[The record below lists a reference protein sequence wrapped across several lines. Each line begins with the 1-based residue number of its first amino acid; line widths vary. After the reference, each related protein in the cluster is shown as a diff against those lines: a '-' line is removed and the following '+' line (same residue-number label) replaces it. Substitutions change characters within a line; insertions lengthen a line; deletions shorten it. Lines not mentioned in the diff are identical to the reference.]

1 MTPPPQLTDEQRAA
15 ALAKAAEV
23 RIARAAVK
31 ARIKNHSMSLS
42 EVLSSDDPNVA
53 GIKVLSILESL
64 PKVGKVKARRAMD
77 EIGIAHSR
85 KIQGLGSRQR
95 DELLRVFGV

>member
-1 MTPPPQLTDEQRAA
+1 MAPPPQLTDEQRAA

-23 RIARAAVK
+23 RTARAAVK
-31 ARIKNHSMSLS
+31 ARIKNHSMSLND
-42 EVLSSDDPNVA
+42 VLSSDDPNVV

-77 EIGIAHSR
+77 EIGIAHNR
-85 KIQGLGSRQR
+85 RIQGLGIQQR
-95 DELLRVFGV
+95 EALLREFGV